1 MLPGVRH
8 WGLLLRLSRNCL
20 KSVEDEEWRAATG
33 HSKGRGGFP
42 LSIIK
47 PELLDAETGS
57 DEISAEN
64 SNVRRKQST
73 NLETEYVLDY
83 KQN

>member
-33 HSKGRGGFP
+33 HSKGRGGISVSTP
-42 LSIIK
+42 
-47 PELLDAETGS
+47 GS
-57 DEISAEN
+57 VYLHS
-64 SNVRRKQST
+64 
-73 NLETEYVLDY
+73 
-83 KQN
+83 